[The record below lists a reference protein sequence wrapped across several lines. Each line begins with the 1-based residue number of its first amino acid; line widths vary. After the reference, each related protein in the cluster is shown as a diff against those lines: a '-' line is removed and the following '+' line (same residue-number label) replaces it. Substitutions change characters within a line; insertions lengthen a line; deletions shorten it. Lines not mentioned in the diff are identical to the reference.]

1 MNPAEKPTLIV
12 ITGPTGSGKSQLAVD
27 LALRLGCEIISADS
41 RQIYRDIPIGTAAP
55 TERQM
60 QLVPHHFVGIL
71 GLEEH
76 YSAAKFESDV
86 LAILPQLWSKSPYAI
101 LCGGSMMYI
110 DAVTKGIDDLPDIS
124 PEIRKKAMDIYVEGG
139 IEGARKVLLQLD
151 PDYYG
156 IVDLNNHKRIVHAI
170 EITMQAGVPYSTL
183 RTGAV
188 RQRNFNIIKF
198 AIDYPREQLFERI
211 NSRVD
216 EMIANGFE
224 KEASGVFPFRH
235 LNSLNTVGFKELF
248 AVTEGRMDRDT
259 AIARIAKNTRVYA
272 KKQLT
277 WMKKDPDIHY
287 IDPDKAL
294 SQIIETLNND
304 C

>member
-1 MNPAEKPTLIV
+1 M

-86 LAILPQLWSKSPYAI
+86 LALLPQLWSKSPYAI

-124 PEIRKKAMDIYVEGG
+124 PEIRKKAMDIYSEGG

-198 AIDYPREQLFERI
+198 AIDYPREKLFERI

-287 IDPDKAL
+287 LDPDKAL

>member
-1 MNPAEKPTLIV
+1 M
-12 ITGPTGSGKSQLAVD
+12 ITGPTGSGKSQLAVE

-60 QLVPHHFVGIL
+60 HLVPHHLVGFL
-71 GLEEH
+71 GLDEH
-76 YSAAKFESDV
+76 YSAAKFEADV
-86 LAILPQLWSKSPYAI
+86 LKLLPTLWSKSPYAI

-124 PEIRKKAMDIYVEGG
+124 PEIRKKAMEIYTEGG
-139 IEGARKVLLQLD
+139 IDKAREVLRKLD

-188 RQRNFNIIKF
+188 RQRPFNIVKF
-198 AIDYPREQLFERI
+198 AIGYPREMLFARI

-216 EMIANGFE
+216 DMIASGFE
-224 KEASGVFPFRH
+224 KEAAEVFPFRH

-248 AVTEGRMDRDT
+248 AVMDGRMDRHT

-277 WMKKDPDIHY
+277 WMKKDPEIHY
-287 IDPDKAL
+287 LDPDKAL
-294 SQIIETLNND
+294 SQIIETINHER
-304 C
+304 

>member
-1 MNPAEKPTLIV
+1 M
-12 ITGPTGSGKSQLAVD
+12 ITGPTGSGKSQLAID

-86 LAILPQLWSKSPYAI
+86 LALLPQLWSKSPYAI

-124 PEIRKKAMDIYVEGG
+124 PEIRKKAMDIYSEGG

-248 AVTEGRMDRDT
+248 AVTDGRMDRDT

-287 IDPDKAL
+287 LDPDKAL

>member
-1 MNPAEKPTLIV
+1 M

-86 LAILPQLWSKSPYAI
+86 LALLPQLWSKSPYAI

-124 PEIRKKAMDIYVEGG
+124 PEIRKKAMDIYTEGG
-139 IEGARKVLLQLD
+139 IESARKVLLQLD

>member
-1 MNPAEKPTLIV
+1 M

>member
-1 MNPAEKPTLIV
+1 M
-12 ITGPTGSGKSQLAVD
+12 ITGPTGSGKSQLAID

-86 LAILPQLWSKSPYAI
+86 LALLPQLWSKSPYAI

-124 PEIRKKAMDIYVEGG
+124 PEIRKKAMDIYSEGG

-287 IDPDKAL
+287 LDPDKAL

>member
-1 MNPAEKPTLIV
+1 M

-124 PEIRKKAMDIYVEGG
+124 PEIRKKAMDIYTEGG
-139 IEGARKVLLQLD
+139 IESARKVLLQLD